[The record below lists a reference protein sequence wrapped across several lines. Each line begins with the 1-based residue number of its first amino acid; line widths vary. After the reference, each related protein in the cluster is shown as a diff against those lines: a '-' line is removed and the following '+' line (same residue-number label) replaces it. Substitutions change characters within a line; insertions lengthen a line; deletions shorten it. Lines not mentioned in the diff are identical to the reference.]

1 VKRRELLLLLTGAV
15 ILAPRPGRAQQA
27 RGQQPGRTY
36 RIGGLYSSPREAPQ
50 HIALFEELRRL
61 GFIDGQ
67 NLTIDPRGF
76 GLRNEQ
82 FLQAAVEL
90 VNAGAD
96 VILAGGNPAIRAA
109 QQATATIPIL
119 GLTDDMVGSGLA
131 ASMAHPGANTTGISL
146 LATEFDGKRQ
156 ELLIE
161 LIPEAHRI
169 AALIDPNTTA
179 SWQLQPLRDVA
190 RAHDVDLDI
199 QTAGTPEEITPAIDA
214 AKASGAAGLNV
225 LASPIFFANR
235 RLIFERAAALR
246 LPAIYQ
252 WPEMAREG
260 GLAGYGPSIVQLFR
274 EVLSRQLVKLL
285 AGTKPADL
293 PVEQPTKFELV
304 INVNAAKALGLAIP
318 RPMLML
324 ADEVIE

>member
-1 VKRRELLLLLTGAV
+1 MRRRQFIALFGSTF
-15 ILAPRPGRAQQA
+15 LASPLQA

-50 HIALFEELRRL
+50 HIALFGELRRL
-61 GFIDGQ
+61 GFIEGQ
-67 NLTIDPRGF
+67 NLIIDPYGF

-90 VNAGAD
+90 VNARVDA
-96 VILAGGNPAIRAA
+96 ILAGGNPAIRAA
-109 QQATATIPIL
+109 QQATRTIPIL

-131 ASMAHPGANTTGISL
+131 ASMAHPGANTTGVSL
-146 LATEFDGKRQ
+146 LATELDGKRQ
-156 ELLIE
+156 GLLIE
-161 LIPEAHRI
+161 LIPEARRI
-169 AALIDPNTTA
+169 ATLTDPNTTA
-179 SWQLQPLRDVA
+179 PRQLQALQDAA
-190 RAHDVDLDI
+190 RAHDVDLDVR
-199 QTAGTPEEITPAIDA
+199 TAGTPEEIIPAIDA

-225 LASPIFFANR
+225 LASPILFANR
-235 RLIFERAAALR
+235 RLIFERAAALH

-274 EVLSRQLVKLL
+274 DVLSRQLVKLL
-285 AGTKPADL
+285 EGAKPADL

-304 INVNAAKALGLAIP
+304 INANAAKALGLTIP
-318 RPMLML
+318 RSMLML

>member
-1 VKRRELLLLLTGAV
+1 MRRRRLIALLGGAFWA
-15 ILAPRPGRAQQA
+15 LSRQA
-27 RGQQPGRTY
+27 RGQQPGRAY
-36 RIGGLYSSPREAPQ
+36 RIGGLYSSPRGAPQ
-50 HIALFEELRRL
+50 HVALFDELRRL
-61 GFIDGQ
+61 RFIDGQ
-67 NLTIDPRGF
+67 NLIIDPHGF

-90 VNAGAD
+90 VNARVDA
-96 VILAGGNPAIRAA
+96 ILAGGNPAIHAA
-109 QQATATIPIL
+109 QQATTTIPIL

-131 ASMAHPGANTTGISL
+131 ASMAHPGANTTGVSL
-146 LATEFDGKRQ
+146 LATELDGKRQ

-161 LIPEAHRI
+161 LIPEARRI
-169 AALIDPNTTA
+169 AALTDPNTTA
-179 SWQLQPLRDVA
+179 TRQLQALQDAA

-199 QTAGTPEEITPAIDA
+199 RTAGTPEEIIPAIEA

-225 LASPIFFANR
+225 LASPILFANR
-235 RLIFERAAALR
+235 RLIFDRATALQ

-274 EVLSRQLVKLL
+274 DVLSRQLVKLL
-285 AGTKPADL
+285 EGANPADL

-304 INVNAAKALGLAIP
+304 INVSAAKGLGVTIP
-318 RPMLML
+318 RSMLML